1 MAEQDKTLLA
11 YVGTYN
17 REREEGIYLYH
28 LDLASGALS
37 PVDAV
42 SGVKNPSFLAL
53 GPESRFLYA
62 VSEMQELDGKP
73 GGGVSAFA
81 IDSGTGSLSPL
92 NQQSS
97 QGAGPCHLS
106 VDQTGRFVL
115 VANYSSGGVAM
126 LPVQDDGSL
135 GEATDAVQHEG
146 SSAHPQRQA
155 GPHAH
160 SITVSPENNYAFAA
174 DLGIDKIMVYRIDL
188 AEGKL
193 PPNAVPSVQVHA
205 GAGPRHFAFHPNGRY
220 AYLINELDNTVVAY
234 TFDGTNGTLQDI
246 QTLSTLPEGYAE
258 TSYCADIHVSPS
270 GRFLYGTNRGHD
282 SLAIFEIDE
291 GTGKVDLVG
300 LEPTQGEFPRNFAID
315 PTGSIL
321 LAANQN
327 GDNIVSFRMDP
338 DTGRLTPTGHITEVP
353 APVCIKM
360 MWLSS

>member
-1 MAEQDKTLLA
+1 MTEQGMKLLA

-17 REREEGIYLYH
+17 RDREEGIYLYH
-28 LDLASGALS
+28 VDLASGALK
-37 PVDAV
+37 PAGTVA
-42 SGVKNPSFLAL
+42 GVKNPSYLAL
-53 GPESRFLYA
+53 DPENRFLYA

-81 IDSGTGSLSPL
+81 IDPANGALSPL

-126 LPVQDDGSL
+126 LPILDDGSL

-146 SSAHPQRQA
+146 SSVHPKRQA

-160 SITVSPENNYAFAA
+160 SITVSPENGYAFAA
-174 DLGIDKIMVYRIDL
+174 DLGIDKIMVYQLDL
-188 AEGKL
+188 TQGKL
-193 PPNAVPSVQVHA
+193 PPNTVPSVQVHA

-234 TFDGTNGTLQDI
+234 TYDGTEGTLQHI
-246 QTLSTLPEGYAE
+246 QTLSTLPDGYTD
-258 TSYCADIHVSPS
+258 TSYCADIHVAPS

-291 GTGKVDLVG
+291 GTGRLSLIG
-300 LEPTQGEFPRNFAID
+300 LEPTQGEFPRNFVID
-315 PTGSIL
+315 PTGTIL

-338 DTGRLTPTGHITEVP
+338 DTGRLTPTGHVTEVP